1 VKPERLGRSLTWLL
15 AILIAGQL
23 AAAVFLPKSV
33 SWDPSFGMLAA
44 QHYVHGRTSDLL
56 HIAEADRANLTQ
68 DRPVERGYWAPG
80 YQVIPWLFRADT
92 FSWGT
97 ALKATI
103 ALGLLTGLAGWAL
116 YFRSVLGSKG
126 LAAVLLFAV
135 VGARYVWHYAV
146 IYAGGDLLLWVAA
159 PWVVLANARAL
170 RNGASRW
177 LAFAAGAFAGL
188 AFLLKYSALFLV
200 AGLMLVWL
208 GYGLRRRLP
217 FARVVAWGSGA
228 GLVLAICKLLGFPAQ
243 GHAAAVAAQ
252 WKPLEA
258 LSSLGWAATGA
269 TDLEAVLIKACTM
282 AGLASNGWRVAL
294 IGLSATIFL
303 LIALWCVRRERALLS
318 NEPGDPLAAHLGVV
332 LALTDIA
339 CLAAVIFLGGNIA
352 AQARLGRIAGL
363 LLLPVVVAALW
374 PALSSVRLGR
384 RWLAGAALA
393 LLLVVPA
400 VFGISA
406 GVPRFL
412 AVWKDRAISTGP
424 DGIWC
429 LGLSPGVSQPAFF
442 AELESRLPSKDTV
455 LFTPYAELA
464 FPLPQRRCIVFDAA
478 MVLSADRLKD
488 EKWPGIPTG
497 GVALILPRDYA
508 DDPRLPVLKAAFT
521 DLHDWQSV
529 PLETD
534 PKWALWVA
542 AK

>member
-1 VKPERLGRSLTWLL
+1 MRPERLGRWVTWLL

-23 AAAVFLPKSV
+23 AAAAFLPKSV

-44 QHYVHGRTSDLL
+44 QHYLHGRTSDLL

-68 DRPVERGYWAPG
+68 DRPIERGYWAPG
-80 YQVIPWLFRADT
+80 YQLIPWLFRADT

-103 ALGLLTGLAGWAL
+103 ALGLLTGLAGWGL

-126 LAAVLLFAV
+126 LAAVLLLAV
-135 VGARYVWHYAV
+135 VSARYVWHYAV
-146 IYAGGDLLLWVAA
+146 IYAGGDLLLWAAA
-159 PWVVLANARAL
+159 PWVVLLNARAL
-170 RNGASRW
+170 RNGAPRW
-177 LAFAAGAFAGL
+177 PAAAAGASAGA

-200 AGLMLVWL
+200 AGLGLVWL
-208 GYGLRRRLP
+208 GYWLKRRLP
-217 FARVVAWGSGA
+217 LARIIAWGSGA
-228 GLVLAICKLLGFPAQ
+228 VLVLGLCKLLGFPAR
-243 GHAAAVAAQ
+243 GHAAAVAVQ

-258 LSSLGWAATGA
+258 LSSLGFAATGA
-269 TDLEAVLIKACTM
+269 TDLEAVLIKTCSM
-282 AGLASNGWRVAL
+282 AGLASDGWRVAL
-294 IGLSATIFL
+294 IGLSATIFV
-303 LIALWCVRRERALLS
+303 LIALWCVRRERALFS
-318 NEPGDPLAAHLGVV
+318 NEPGDVIAARLGMV

-363 LLLPVVVAALW
+363 LLLPVIVAALW
-374 PALSSVRLGR
+374 PALSSIRTGR

-393 LLLVVPA
+393 LLLLVPA

-406 GVPRFL
+406 GVPRFV
-412 AVWKDRAISTGP
+412 AVWKDRAISTGQ

-429 LGLSPGVSQPAFF
+429 LGLSPGVSHAAFF
-442 AELESRLPSKDTV
+442 AELEQRLPSKETI

-478 MVLSADRLKD
+478 LVLSADRLKD
-488 EKWPGIPTG
+488 EKWPGAPVG
-497 GVALILPRDYA
+497 GVAMILPRDYA
-508 DDPRLPVLKAAFT
+508 ADPRLPVLKAAFV
-521 DLHDWQSV
+521 DLHDWQFV

-534 PKWALWVA
+534 AKWALWIA
-542 AK
+542 AR